1 MVWFKC
7 KIEYSEHINISIH
20 KTTPTPSLREKRG
33 SESESDAKMV
43 SVFTTDDVSTFISSS
58 NWCTW
63 LIFWV
68 TVVSTH
74 WELIKL
80 QVCSI
85 IRKIFIIIFN
95 TLFSVDD
102 RIIILDLRLIQFFQK
117 GNICREFSKSFSS
130 YHHRQLTRLVLI

>member
-7 KIEYSEHINISIH
+7 NIKNSEHINISIH

-58 NWCTW
+58 NRCTW

-80 QVCSI
+80 QICSI
-85 IRKIFIIIFN
+85 IRKIFTIIFI
-95 TLFSVDD
+95 LSFSMDNG
-102 RIIILDLRLIQFFQK
+102 INILDLRLIQFFQK
-117 GNICREFSKSFSS
+117 GNICQEFSKSFSS
-130 YHHRQLTRLVLI
+130 YHRRQLTRLIFI

>member
-63 LIFWV
+63 LILWV

-80 QVCSI
+80 QICTI
-85 IRKIFIIIFN
+85 IWKIFTIVFI
-95 TLFSVDD
+95 LLSSMDD
-102 RIIILDLRLIQFFQK
+102 GINILDLRLIQFFQK
-117 GNICREFSKSFSS
+117 GNICLEFSKPFSS
-130 YHHRQLTRLVLI
+130 YHRRQLTRLILI